1 MVADRNVGGPVADAG
16 RQTTLTHADCTPV
29 HVGPA
34 CLWRTTRM
42 PRLGTVMTSR
52 GSSGPAIE
60 AVDLVKRFGKT
71 VALDGVSFTVPR
83 GSVFGVIGP
92 NGAGKTTIMRALLDL
107 IRLTSG
113 HATLLGTDSRN
124 AGPELRRRIGFLPGE
139 LILEGRVTGRRLL
152 RHYANISG
160 PVRSGRAD
168 DLADRLDLD
177 LDRTVRTLSKGNKQ
191 KLGIVQAFMHQPDLL
206 VLDEPTSGLDPLMQQ
221 EFLALVKEAR
231 DAGQTV
237 FLSSHVISEIQQAAD
252 EVAILRDGRIIT
264 VAGVETLRDTAIR
277 HIRVS
282 ANGLSAAELN
292 GRLGPLAGMGD
303 LDCRATATGAEA
315 TATFSGAISPFV
327 QAIGS
332 LSLTDLVVE
341 EPDLEESVLR
351 LYSEPEAQR

>member
-1 MVADRNVGGPVADAG
+1 VRAQPARLWPGTGLPRLSTV
-16 RQTTLTHADCTPV
+16 TTL
-29 HVGPA
+29 
-34 CLWRTTRM
+34 RT
-42 PRLGTVMTSR
+42 
-52 GSSGPAIE
+52 SSDTAVEAIQ
-60 AVDLVKRFGKT
+60 LVKRFGST
-71 VALDGVSFTVPR
+71 LALDGVSFTVPR

-113 HATLLGTDSRN
+113 RATLLGTDSRN

-160 PVRSGRAD
+160 PVRTGRVEE
-168 DLADRLDLD
+168 LADRLGLD

-221 EFLALVKEAR
+221 EFLALVSEAR

-264 VAGVETLRDTAIR
+264 VAGVEALRDTAIR
-277 HIRVS
+277 HLRMS
-282 ANGLSAAELN
+282 ATGLSAAELE
-292 GRLGPLAGMGD
+292 GRLVTLAGMAE

-315 TATFSGAISPFV
+315 TAVFGGAITPFV
-327 QAIGS
+327 QAIAT
-332 LSLTDLVVE
+332 LNLTDLVME

-351 LYSEPEAQR
+351 LYSTPEAP

>member
-1 MVADRNVGGPVADAG
+1 
-16 RQTTLTHADCTPV
+16 
-29 HVGPA
+29 
-34 CLWRTTRM
+34 
-42 PRLGTVMTSR
+42 MTSR

-160 PVRSGRAD
+160 PVPLGRVD
-168 DLADRLDLD
+168 ELAERFGLD

-191 KLGIVQAFMHQPDLL
+191 KLGIVQAFMHRPDLL

-221 EFLALVKEAR
+221 EFLGLVREAR
-231 DAGQTV
+231 AAGQTV

-264 VAGVETLRDTAIR
+264 VSGVDALRDTAIR
-277 HIRVS
+277 HLRMSATGIRT
-282 ANGLSAAELN
+282 AELHS
-292 GRLGPLAGMGD
+292 RLAALDGVAE

-315 TATFSGAISPFV
+315 TAVLGGALSPFV
-327 QAIGS
+327 RAIAT
-332 LSLTDLVVE
+332 LDLTDLVVE

-351 LYSEPEAQR
+351 LYSAPEDRS

>member
-1 MVADRNVGGPVADAG
+1 M
-16 RQTTLTHADCTPV
+16 TTLS
-29 HVGPA
+29 
-34 CLWRTTRM
+34 
-42 PRLGTVMTSR
+42 TS
-52 GSSGPAIE
+52 SDTAIE
-60 AVDLVKRFGKT
+60 AIQLAKRFGST
-71 VALDGVSFTVPR
+71 LALDGVSFTVPR

-113 HATLLGTDSRN
+113 RATLLGTDSRN

-160 PVRSGRAD
+160 PVRTGRVD
-168 DLADRLDLD
+168 ELAERLGLD

-221 EFLALVKEAR
+221 EFLAMVSEAR

-264 VAGVETLRDTAIR
+264 VAGVDTLRDTAIR
-277 HIRVS
+277 HLRLS
-282 ANGLSAAELN
+282 ATGLSVGDLQ
-292 GRLGPLAGMGD
+292 GRLVDLAGMD
-303 LDCRATATGAEA
+303 ELDCHPTATGAEA
-315 TATFSGAISPFV
+315 TAVFSGAITPFV
-327 QAIGS
+327 QAIAT
-332 LSLTDLVVE
+332 LSLTDLVIE
-341 EPDLEESVLR
+341 EPDLEEAVLR
-351 LYSEPEAQR
+351 LYSAPEAGR

>member
-1 MVADRNVGGPVADAG
+1 MS
-16 RQTTLTHADCTPV
+16 
-29 HVGPA
+29 
-34 CLWRTTRM
+34 
-42 PRLGTVMTSR
+42 TSN
-52 GSSGPAIE
+52 SSSSPAIV
-60 AVDLVKRFGKT
+60 AVDLVKKFGST
-71 VALDGVSFTVPR
+71 VALDAVSFTVPR

-139 LILEGRVTGRRLL
+139 LILEGRITGRRLL

-160 PVRSGRAD
+160 PVPAGRVD
-168 DLADRLDLD
+168 ELADRLGLD

-221 EFLALVKEAR
+221 VFLGLVDEAR
-231 DAGQTV
+231 TAGQTV

-252 EVAILRDGRIIT
+252 QVAILRDGRIIT
-264 VAGVETLRDTAIR
+264 VAGVEALRDTAIR
-277 HIRVS
+277 HLRMS
-282 ANGLSAAELN
+282 ATAVTAAELYA
-292 GRLGPLAGMGD
+292 RLSPLAGLGE
-303 LDCRATATGAEA
+303 LDCQPAPGGAEA
-315 TATFSGAISPFV
+315 TAILTGAISPFV
-327 QAIGS
+327 QAIS
-332 LSLTDLVVE
+332 PLRLTDLVVE

-351 LYSEPEAQR
+351 LYSAPEVARTEAVHS

>member
-1 MVADRNVGGPVADAG
+1 MQAHPARLWAG
-16 RQTTLTHADCTPV
+16 TGL
-29 HVGPA
+29 
-34 CLWRTTRM
+34 
-42 PRLGTVMTSR
+42 PRLSTVMTPR
-52 GSSGPAIE
+52 RSSDTAIE
-60 AVDLVKRFGKT
+60 AVQLVKRFGST
-71 VALDGVSFTVPR
+71 LALDKVSFTVPR

-113 HATLLGTDSRN
+113 RATLLGTDSRN

-139 LILEGRVTGRRLL
+139 LILEGRVTGKRLL

-160 PVRSGRAD
+160 PVRTGRVEE
-168 DLADRLDLD
+168 LADRLGLD
-177 LDRTVRTLSKGNKQ
+177 LTRTVRTLSKGNKQ

-221 EFLALVKEAR
+221 EFLALVSEAR

-264 VAGVETLRDTAIR
+264 VAGVEALRDTAIR
-277 HIRVS
+277 HLRMS
-282 ANGLSAAELN
+282 ATGVSAAELN
-292 GRLGPLAGMGD
+292 DRLVTLPGMAE
-303 LDCRATATGAEA
+303 LDCRATATGTEA
-315 TATFSGAISPFV
+315 TAVFSGAITPFV
-327 QAIGS
+327 QAIAT
-332 LSLTDLVVE
+332 LTLTDLVIE

-351 LYSEPEAQR
+351 LYSAPEARS

>member
-1 MVADRNVGGPVADAG
+1 VQA
-16 RQTTLTHADCTPV
+16 H
-29 HVGPA
+29 PA
-34 CLWRTTRM
+34 RLWPGTGL
-42 PRLGTVMTSR
+42 PRLGTVTTIRM
-52 GSSGPAIE
+52 SSDTAIE
-60 AVDLVKRFGKT
+60 AVQLVKRFGST
-71 VALDGVSFTVPR
+71 LALDGVSFTVPR

-92 NGAGKTTIMRALLDL
+92 NGAGKTTIMRSLLDL
-107 IRLTSG
+107 IRLTAG
-113 HATLLGTDSRN
+113 RATLLGTDSRN

-160 PVRSGRAD
+160 PVRTGRVEE
-168 DLADRLDLD
+168 LADRLGLD

-221 EFLALVKEAR
+221 EFLALVSEAR

-264 VAGVETLRDTAIR
+264 VAGVEALRDTAIR
-277 HIRVS
+277 HLRMS
-282 ANGLSAAELN
+282 ATGLTAAELE
-292 GRLGPLAGMGD
+292 GRLVNLAGMAD
-303 LDCRATATGAEA
+303 LDCQATATGAEA
-315 TATFSGAISPFV
+315 TAVFSGVITPFV
-327 QAIGS
+327 QAIAT
-332 LSLTDLVVE
+332 LTLTDLVIE

-351 LYSEPEAQR
+351 LYSAPEAP

>member
-1 MVADRNVGGPVADAG
+1 
-16 RQTTLTHADCTPV
+16 
-29 HVGPA
+29 
-34 CLWRTTRM
+34 M
-42 PRLGTVMTSR
+42 PRLSTVSTSNSD
-52 GSSGPAIE
+52 SSPAIV
-60 AVDLVKRFGKT
+60 AVDLVKKFGST
-71 VALDGVSFTVPR
+71 VALDAVSFTVPR

-139 LILEGRVTGRRLL
+139 LILEGRITGRRLL

-160 PVRSGRAD
+160 PVPAGRVD
-168 DLADRLDLD
+168 ELADRLGLD

-221 EFLALVKEAR
+221 VFLGLVDEAR
-231 DAGQTV
+231 EAGQTV

-252 EVAILRDGRIIT
+252 QVAILRDGRIIT
-264 VAGVETLRDTAIR
+264 VAGVEALRDTAIR
-277 HIRVS
+277 HLRMS
-282 ANGLSAAELN
+282 ATGITATELYDRLS
-292 GRLGPLAGMGD
+292 PLAGLGE
-303 LDCRATATGAEA
+303 LDCRPATAGAEA
-315 TATFSGAISPFV
+315 TAILTGAISPFV
-327 QAIGS
+327 QAIS
-332 LSLTDLVVE
+332 PLRLTDLVVE

-351 LYSEPEAQR
+351 LYSTPEVARTEAVRS